1 MQAYEKE
8 RILYMELH
16 DAIDR
21 VVRENSLTYFQI
33 FGALEQIKIDYQIE
47 FRQVTEDI
55 IDEDDEFNNE
65 DDE

>member
-8 RILYMELH
+8 QILYMELH

-55 IDEDDEFNNE
+55 IDEDDE
-65 DDE
+65 

>member
-8 RILYMELH
+8 QILYMELH

-33 FGALEQIKIDYQIE
+33 FGALEQVKDDYQIE

-55 IDEDDEFNNE
+55 IDEDDE
-65 DDE
+65 